1 MRAITAG
8 RLLVAG
14 LLVGGL
20 AMPAG
25 AQTKVLGM
33 NVEGEIEAGFR
44 LFLDEPS
51 ERRSAKFEEYRDLPG
66 ERPFLEKLKL
76 RIFRPDES
84 YSAEFEGSKWG
95 QEDQEFSLRSGRL
108 GLWQFEFDW
117 DQIPHVFSTNA
128 RMLATESGRGV
139 FTLPTPRPTVNA
151 ANYNISARQ
160 LDEISTRWDTR
171 SE

>member
-20 AMPAG
+20 AVPAG
-25 AQTKVLGM
+25 AHAKGLGM

-76 RIFRPDES
+76 RFFRPDES

-95 QEDQEFSLRSGRL
+95 QEDQEFSLRAQRL
-108 GLWQFEFDW
+108 GRGQFGFEW
-117 DQIPHVFSTNA
+117 DQIPHIFSTTG
-128 RMLATESGRGV
+128 RSLATEERRGV
-139 FTLPTPRPTVNA
+139 FPPPTPPPPA
-151 ANYNISARQ
+151 PPHHPAPP
-160 LDEISTRWDTR
+160 
-171 SE
+171 